1 MVSGGVRSERGSSY
15 GLGHGGD
22 SSMCVSVCS
31 GLSLSGSEEE
41 PRWRTKISLGRAVS
55 LGLHFLKIKGKGNIT
70 PFCAFVPSKFL
81 LLPPLKI
88 SQRGSS
94 LMGYSLGFGNFT
106 APSSIPGGGTE
117 ISQAAPCC
125 AAKTD
130 LPLWTIS
137 CPLPSGVLGP
147 LWVKSPSCVCWGV
160 GRVVS
165 TCWDLLDQNFWVV
178 GTKDLHWKEHPRG
191 SWPSCTVGD

>member
-1 MVSGGVRSERGSSY
+1 
-15 GLGHGGD
+15 
-22 SSMCVSVCS
+22 MCVSVCS
-31 GLSLSGSEEE
+31 CLCLSGREEE

-70 PFCAFVPSKFL
+70 PFCASVPSKFL

-94 LMGYSLGFGNFT
+94 LMSYSLGFGNFT
-106 APSSIPGGGTE
+106 APGSIPGGGTE

-125 AAKTD
+125 AAKNNSRP
-130 LPLWTIS
+130 LPLWPIS
-137 CPLPSGVLGP
+137 CPLPSGLLGP
-147 LWVKSPSCVCWGV
+147 LSVKSPSCVCEGV
-160 GRVVS
+160 GWVVN

-178 GTKDLHWKEHPRG
+178 GTKDLHLKEHLRG
-191 SWPSCTVGD
+191 SWPSRTVGD